1 MGKSSILFLLII
13 FLLIFGCVNN
23 FEKNK
28 IWENFKQSIKEKEYE
43 YLVEN
48 SFDSIKCIDCVPNE
62 TEKLQSNKNIFK
74 NYLDR
79 FYNKK
84 LLESKQYSTFEN
96 DSLLRISYDFNNKLG
111 NEAYNIIYM
120 FNKKEGKFLLKGM
133 ITVP

>member
-1 MGKSSILFLLII
+1 MKKQSVLLISLFLT
-13 FLLIFGCVNN
+13 FSCVKRNQ
-23 FEKNK
+23 KNK
-28 IWENFKQSIKEKEYE
+28 IWENFKQSINEKEYK
-43 YLVEN
+43 YLIEN
-48 SFDSIKCIDCVPNE
+48 SFDSIKCINCVPNE
-62 TEKLQSNKNIFK
+62 TEKLQSSKNIFK

-96 DSLLRISYDFNNKLG
+96 DSLLRISYGFSNNFG

-120 FNKKEGKFLLKGM
+120 FVKKEDKFLLKGM